1 MMVLG
6 RYCGVKKAVSRALAG
21 AILATCMAAA
31 PFSAFAE
38 TVLANGHVY
47 LRKGATTQSDIL
59 VVLAPNAELEV
70 MDTQGEWYYVK
81 YGSKKGYV
89 RSDVVTVKGGT
100 TFTGA
105 TTGYNTS
112 VTSYRS
118 LTKGS
123 SGEDVL
129 ALETR
134 LATLGFFDGEPD
146 KKYDDATAYAVRLF
160 QEENGLKADGVAG
173 EKTQELLLGVIG
185 TAGSAA
191 GGTGTA
197 GGAGVYR
204 SLDLNDTGADVT
216 ALQQKLK
223 DMGYYDGEV
232 TGSYGKKTKE
242 AVRQYQKKNDLGAD
256 GIAGAKTQTK
266 LFGENTTSSGTVTGG
281 TQTVISTTLREGS
294 TGADVTALQQK
305 LAALGLYKGKITG
318 SYGNL
323 TKEAVRQ
330 YQKKNGLGADGIA
343 GQKTLSKIFSE
354 ATEGTTQ
361 TPSGGASDGASTDTS
376 VTLTEGSS
384 GVQVTAL
391 QQKLKDLG
399 YYTGDITGSYGRL
412 TKEAVRLYQKD
423 KDLGADGVAG
433 PKTLAMLNAT
443 PSTGTSGG
451 TGNGSGTVSDESS
464 KVSNTTL
471 RVGSRSADVKNLQQR
486 LKDLGYLAG
495 SVDGVFGSA
504 TESALMTFQSSN
516 GLSAD
521 GIAGKNTQTVLY
533 GANAKAYSTA
543 TDSSTLKRGSQ
554 GTLVK
559 NMQQKLK
566 DLGYYTGSV
575 TGNFGSIT
583 EEAVRSFQRANG
595 LTSDGIA
602 GVSTLNKLYAMSGSG
617 TTGGTDNS
625 GGSTGGQTAT
635 APNAASVKN
644 VNWYTAIRPK
654 YKAGTVMQIYD
665 FATGYTW
672 QCVMMSNGAHAD
684 SQPRTADDTA
694 IMYKAFGNK
703 NTWTPKAVWITMPDG
718 QTYIASMH
726 NVPHLSGSIKDNNFD
741 GHLCIHFPRE
751 MSEAEETGP
760 YAVSHQKA
768 IIAGWEATQKM
779 IK

>member
-112 VTSYRS
+112 VTSYRTLS
-118 LTKGS
+118 KGS

-146 KKYDDATAYAVRLF
+146 KKYDDSTVYAVRLF

-185 TAGSAA
+185 TAG
-191 GGTGTA
+191 GGSVSG
-197 GGAGVYR
+197 GGATGVYR
-204 SLDLNDTGADVT
+204 SLNLNDTGADVT

-223 DMGYYDGEV
+223 DLGYYDGEV
-232 TGSYGKKTKE
+232 TGSYGRLTKE
-242 AVRQYQKKNDLGAD
+242 AVRQYQKKNGLGAD
-256 GIAGAKTQTK
+256 GIAGQKTQAK
-266 LFGENTTSSGTVTGG
+266 LYGESTSSGTSTGTG
-281 TQTVISTTLREGS
+281 SAQTVVSATLREGAS
-294 TGADVTALQQK
+294 GADVTALQQK
-305 LAALGLYKGKITG
+305 LKDLGLYTGEITG
-318 SYGNL
+318 SYGRL

-343 GQKTLSKIFSE
+343 GQKTLAKLFSE
-354 ATEGTTQ
+354 TTGGTQ
-361 TPSGGASDGASTDTS
+361 ETPSGDTNSGTTDTS
-376 VTLTEGSS
+376 ATLMEGSS

-399 YYTGDITGSYGRL
+399 YYTGEITGSYGRL

-423 KDLGADGVAG
+423 KNLGADGVAG

-451 TGNGSGTVSDESS
+451 SGSGAVSDESS

-471 RVGSRSADVKNLQQR
+471 RLGSQGTDVKNLQQR

-495 SVDGVFGSA
+495 SADGVFGSA
-504 TESALMTFQSSN
+504 TETALMTFQSSN
-516 GLSAD
+516 GLTAD

-533 GANAKAYSTA
+533 GASAKAYSTA

-575 TGNFGSIT
+575 TGNFGTIT

-595 LTSDGIA
+595 LTADGVA

-617 TTGGTDNS
+617 STGGTENP
-625 GGSTGGQTAT
+625 GGSSGGQTTT
-635 APNAASVKN
+635 APNAASVRN
-644 VNWYTAIRPK
+644 VNWYTGIRPK

-768 IIAGWEATQKM
+768 ILAGWEATQKM